1 MFPVRAVALAVLIV
15 AGAAVC
21 QTRTDE
27 LRTRFNQ
34 ETNAVRKAKLMK
46 DLGDAEF
53 KDIDRDVDTGK
64 LSDAATAFERYR
76 DEVRSC
82 QQALDA
88 TGSNAEKHS
97 SGFKQLEI
105 SVRESLRR
113 LDLII
118 PTLTRDQQSRLLAVR
133 GDLSQINQHLLQELF
148 PHAADDGNTKVD
160 SW

>member
-1 MFPVRAVALAVLIV
+1 MFRVWGVALVVLIA
-15 AGAAVC
+15 AGTALC
-21 QTRTDE
+21 QSRTDE
-27 LRTRFNQ
+27 LRARFNQ
-34 ETNAVRKAKLMK
+34 ETNPVRKAKLMR
-46 DLGDAEF
+46 DLGEAEL
-53 KDIDRDVDTGK
+53 KDIDRDVDAGK
-64 LSDAATAFERYR
+64 VSDAAGAFERYR

-88 TGSNAEKHS
+88 MGSNAEKHS

-118 PTLTRDQQSRLLAVR
+118 STLTGDQQSRFVAVR

-148 PHAADDGNTKVD
+148 PHAAADGGTEK
-160 SW
+160 

>member
-1 MFPVRAVALAVLIV
+1 MFRVGGVALVVLLVV
-15 AGAAVC
+15 ATAVC
-21 QTRTDE
+21 QNRTDE
-27 LRTRFNQ
+27 LRARFNQ
-34 ETNAVRKAKLMK
+34 ETNPVRKAKLMR
-46 DLGDAEF
+46 DLGEAEL
-53 KDIDRDVDTGK
+53 KEVDRDLGGGK
-64 LSDAATAFERYR
+64 ASDAAAALERYR

-118 PTLTRDQQSRLLAVR
+118 PTLTGDQQSRFVAVR

-148 PHAADDGNTKVD
+148 PHTAADSKEK
-160 SW
+160 